1 MPARVRVLRR
11 KRSKRPRPDTCESG
25 SAGRTLFMAS
35 QAQQSA
41 IEGYHNHGVF
51 TYALLEGLAKA
62 GSGGNVQLFDLAD
75 YVENRVP
82 S

>member
-1 MPARVRVLRR
+1 MPARVASYGERGANDRAPTPA
-11 KRSKRPRPDTCESG
+11 KSG

>member
-1 MPARVRVLRR
+1 
-11 KRSKRPRPDTCESG
+11 
-25 SAGRTLFMAS
+25 MAS